1 MTIFVY
7 ERKVKRLMEE
17 VNVSDGLVDEMVYVI
32 CDIAQPKIF
41 LNILICISQL
51 GNKM

>member
-1 MTIFVY
+1 MTIFIY

-32 CDIAQPKIF
+32 CDIAQPKF
-41 LNILICISQL
+41 LLNILNCISQL